1 MDLQTYDRLLSGG
14 AYSLP
19 YLIRLW
25 NEDYDFRFVN
35 DNRPVSWGG
44 NTYAASAFNFTPSDS
59 GDSTLEIEV
68 CDNQLISMLDAGTS
82 FDAEFV
88 GIILEGGTVQELRG
102 WKKRYGKA
110 KWTGKSATVTFPPD
124 DRLSMTF
131 PALVFN
137 GDNNRGNS

>member
-1 MDLQTYDRLLSGG
+1 MNGK
-14 AYSLP
+14 
-19 YLIRLW
+19 
-25 NEDYDFRFVN
+25 
-35 DNRPVSWGG
+35 
-44 NTYAASAFNFTPSDS
+44 
-59 GDSTLEIEV
+59 
-68 CDNQLISMLDAGTS
+68 
-82 FDAEFV
+82 V

-110 KWTGKSATVTFPPD
+110 KWTGASATVTFPPD